1 LGAIEDVTINS
12 QEAIEKLPE
21 AVKSALIAVELQKKP
36 ALVFAFKGGQF
47 PYTAQ
52 VGQIINVD
60 CVLSLSSGDSARNIF
75 MFFNAPPG
83 FIFPIPPGGLPN
95 TSPTFPPD
103 DLPNYTAIF
112 IKPPDLPAGVS
123 IPVRITLNTPTI
135 SGNYILF
142 YQFLCEGFNS
152 GRMSLQIVV
161 NNSTNSLANVGF
173 TPASGATDVNVTP
186 TFIWNI
192 IKGSSSYDFVLA
204 QDIGQT
210 DKFALINYS
219 ITTPINSVVSPQTL
233 KYNTTYYWRVR
244 ANLGSEKSPWLTL
257 FFPLGLCLKHP
268 FDYHCLPVIEKLKCI
283 N

>member
-1 LGAIEDVTINS
+1 
-12 QEAIEKLPE
+12 
-21 AVKSALIAVELQKKP
+21 
-36 ALVFAFKGGQF
+36 
-47 PYTAQ
+47 
-52 VGQIINVD
+52 
-60 CVLSLSSGDSARNIF
+60 
-75 MFFNAPPG
+75 
-83 FIFPIPPGGLPN
+83 
-95 TSPTFPPD
+95 
-103 DLPNYTAIF
+103 
-112 IKPPDLPAGVS
+112 
-123 IPVRITLNTPTI
+123 
-135 SGNYILF
+135 
-142 YQFLCEGFNS
+142 
-152 GRMSLQIVV
+152 MSLQIVV

-257 FFPLGLCLKHP
+257 FFTTRSMP
-268 FDYHCLPVIEKLKCI
+268 
-283 N
+283 